1 MPNSFLNNKKKT
13 SEQKNLSQLQDGN
26 FDIVKTNVNIA
37 TANENILRQSMPS
50 SVSIN
55 MKLEKSDINEY
66 FILLYTRL

>member
-1 MPNSFLNNKKKT
+1 LPNSFLNNKKKK